1 MDYSMLSEKDREA
14 LHAEQEKLRGDI
26 IQSIKSYRKSNHI
39 TQQELAERAGL
50 AQPNVTRFESCKYNP
65 TLDFIVRIANA
76 LDLDVEIT
84 SKEKSDKRS
93 ADTSTVK
100 VDKGSS
106 RKSVSKSSTG
116 K

>member
-84 SKEKSDKRS
+84 LKEKTEKRNVIPQAS
-93 ADTSTVK
+93 GGEKST
-100 VDKGSS
+100 S
-106 RKSVSKSSTG
+106 RKTVSKSSTG

>member
-14 LHAEQEKLRGDI
+14 LHAEQEKLRADI
-26 IQSIKSYRKSNHI
+26 IQSIKTYRKSNHI

-76 LDLDVEIT
+76 LDLDVEIIL
-84 SKEKSDKRS
+84 KEKSEKRG
-93 ADTSTVK
+93 TVTASVK
-100 VDKGSS
+100 SDKGTK
-106 RKSVSKSSTG
+106 RKTVSKSSTG

>member
-26 IQSIKSYRKSNHI
+26 IQSIKTYRKSNHI

-76 LDLDVEIT
+76 LDLDVEIIL
-84 SKEKSDKRS
+84 KEKSEKRDTVTPVAKSDK
-93 ADTSTVK
+93 K
-100 VDKGSS
+100 
-106 RKSVSKSSTG
+106 RKTVSKSSTG

>member
-14 LHAEQEKLRGDI
+14 LHAEQEKLRADI

-84 SKEKSDKRS
+84 LKEKTEKK
-93 ADTSTVK
+93 AVAVTTSGTK
-100 VDKGSS
+100 KASS
-106 RKSVSKSSTG
+106 KKTVSKSSTG